1 MQVMQINLND
11 NEISLPNTASTLSQN
26 FDSNL
31 SLNNGRSNNVQLS
44 ASSRVES
51 QQAPVKSKIFL
62 SKTLIR
68 CY

>member
-11 NEISLPNTASTLSQN
+11 NEISLPNTTSSLSQN

-31 SLNNGRSNNVQLS
+31 NLNNGRTNTVQSS

-51 QQAPVKSKIFL
+51 QTVPVKSKIFY
-62 SKTLIR
+62 S
-68 CY
+68 